1 MNATYI
7 RMEILRTFRNRR
19 FFIFSLVFPLVFFYL
34 IAGANRTGTL
44 GGISFAA
51 YYLAGMTSFGT
62 MAAMLANGG
71 RIAGERSVGW
81 NRQLRMTPL
90 NATSYFGAK
99 LIASYLMAG
108 LTLLLLLV
116 GGLTL
121 GVHEQLLGVLKMA
134 GYIAVGLIPFAAFG
148 VLIGHKFT
156 TDAIGPILGGG
167 TSILAFVGGA
177 WGPFGGDS
185 GFMHDLSQ
193 ATPTYWLVQA
203 GHTLIGGAGWTSRG
217 WLTIAIWSAVLGR
230 LAMMAYATDTKR
242 Q

>member
-1 MNATYI
+1 MNATYLL
-7 RMEILRTFRNRR
+7 MEIKRTFRNRR

-34 IAGANRTGTL
+34 IAGANKSGTL

-51 YYLAGMTSFGT
+51 YYLAGMASFGT

-90 NATSYFGAK
+90 KPIPYFLAK
-99 LIASYLMAG
+99 LAASYLMAG
-108 LTLLLLLV
+108 LTIALLLV
-116 GGLTL
+116 AGLTL
-121 GVHEQLLGVLKMA
+121 GVHEQLLGVLKMV
-134 GYIAVGLIPFAAFG
+134 GYVAVGLVPFAAFG
-148 VLIGHKFT
+148 ILIGHRFT

-177 WGPFGGDS
+177 WGPFGGKS

-193 ATPTYWLVQA
+193 ATPNYWLVQA
-203 GHTLIGGAGWTSRG
+203 GHTLIGGDGWTARG
-217 WLTIAIWSAVLGR
+217 WITIAIWSAVLGR
-230 LAMMAYATDTKR
+230 LAMYAYRTDTKR
-242 Q
+242 A

>member
-7 RMEILRTFRNRR
+7 RVEILRTFRNRR
-19 FFIFSLVFPLVFFYL
+19 FFLFSLIFPLVFFYL
-34 IAGANRTGTL
+34 IAGANKNGVV
-44 GGISFAA
+44 GGIPIAA

-90 NATSYFGAK
+90 KAVPYFGAK
-99 LIASYLMAG
+99 LIASYIMAA
-108 LTLLLLLV
+108 LTLALLLLA
-116 GGLTL
+116 GLTL
-121 GVHEQLLGVLKMA
+121 GVHEHVVGLLEMA
-134 GYIAVGLIPFAAFG
+134 GYVAVGLVPFAAFG
-148 VLIGHKFT
+148 ILIGHKFT
-156 TDAIGPILGGG
+156 TDAIGPILGAG

-177 WGPFGGDS
+177 WTPFGGDS
-185 GFMHDLSQ
+185 GFMHNLSQ

-203 GHTLIGGAGWTSRG
+203 GHTLIGGGGWSARG

-230 LAMMAYATDTKR
+230 LAMMAYQQDTKR